1 MINLLNNNLKFKAKY
16 VFNAFLASSQ
26 SINYNFNKNIK
37 KTDLNSIYKILKYF
51 FTSLSSFISKPVFLF
66 SSDKINIRLFYFTI
80 PSLSKLKKE
89 RKINKLTEV
98 DLSESKKNK
107 TFLNE
112 GFKSLQLLK
121 NRNISTM
128 VSLNKDKLKYLVF
141 ILEKAFNKTIILD
154 LVRLKYPYHESNILS
169 QILGLSSKK
178 KNFRKLIIKLLYTAT
193 IKNPTKM
200 IRKQNFSI
208 IPSYLSGIK
217 VRLAGRLITQRVVPR
232 FTVQSI

>member
-89 RKINKLTEV
+89 RKVNKFIRNKGKLYKE
-98 DLSESKKNK
+98 KKNRK
-107 TFLNE
+107 KFRKIMKN
-112 GFKSLQLLK
+112 FKVK
-121 NRNISTM
+121 I
-128 VSLNKDKLKYLVF
+128 F
-141 ILEKAFNKTIILD
+141 IA
-154 LVRLKYPYHESNILS
+154 RLKENS
-169 QILGLSSKK
+169 
-178 KNFRKLIIKLLYTAT
+178 
-193 IKNPTKM
+193 
-200 IRKQNFSI
+200 
-208 IPSYLSGIK
+208 
-217 VRLAGRLITQRVVPR
+217 
-232 FTVQSI
+232 